1 MKKLALLSSVLFLLT
16 LAGYSATVKSK
27 SNISNNK
34 QAMSMCHGTV
44 TGEPGHQ
51 TLACNEAKCPD
62 GKCGHQSR
70 PDGEGGTV
78 SWCGCTKEEP
88 KDCHVVLHTAKSGK
102 TMAGCSSTGCDK
114 PKSCKQVDSKTGI
127 TCGCQ

>member
-16 LAGYSATVKSK
+16 LGGYAGTVVKSK
-27 SNISNNK
+27 SNISNNRE
-34 QAMSMCHGTV
+34 AMCHGTV

-51 TLACNEAKCPD
+51 KLACNEAKCPD
-62 GKCGHQSR
+62 GKCGRQSR

-88 KDCHVVLHTAKSGK
+88 KDCHVVLHTAKSGE
-102 TMAGCSSTGCDK
+102 TMAGCSNTGCDK
-114 PKSCKQVDSKTGI
+114 PKSCKQVASKTGI